1 MRKLNA
7 FQTSKKTGVTLLT
20 SFLYF
25 LSLLLFYFILKKLA
39 KGAVRSVKTLSDS
52 HSFRYAGLYKREL
65 KTLTCELKKK

>member
-7 FQTSKKTGVTLLT
+7 FKENYRYFINIVFG
-20 SFLYF
+20 FF

-39 KGAVRSVKTLSDS
+39 KGAVRSVKTLSDL

>member
-7 FQTSKKTGVTLLT
+7 FKEDCRYFINIVFG
-20 SFLYF
+20 FF

-52 HSFRYAGLYKREL
+52 HSFRYARLYKREL